1 MKKIELLA
9 PARNLEC
16 GLAAV
21 LCGADAVYIA
31 AERFGARAGAG
42 NSLGDIERLVSF
54 AHPYRVRV
62 YATVNTIL
70 NDSELP
76 EAGELIRRLYE
87 AGVDAVII
95 QDMGL
100 LELDLPP
107 IPLVAS
113 TQTHNTTW
121 QRVLFLERVGFKRVI
136 LARELTLEEIREIR
150 RKTSVELECFV
161 HGSLCVSYSGQCY
174 LSYAMGGRSGN
185 RGECA
190 QPCRKAYSLVDAAGK
205 VLAQSRCLLSLKDLN
220 LSEHLRSLIEAGV
233 TSLKIEG
240 RLKDAGYVKNVVSYY
255 RRKLDEVLPLCD
267 AGKSSS
273 GVSSVSFVPNPWKTF
288 NRGYCDYFIE
298 GRKKG
303 VLSPDTQKSTGEP
316 IGRVLRTGRESFAA
330 EGGSVLRSG
339 DGICFFD
346 EGRNLRGT
354 LIKRVSGEDI
364 FPERLEG
371 IRAGTLI
378 CRNLDVAFE
387 RELRGAREERRIFL
401 RVLLSQSSSGVELA
415 AEDEDG
421 LRAAVTLPRP
431 EEISRDQEK
440 AREQIVSH
448 LSRLGGT
455 EFQAEE
461 CRITLNP
468 LPHFSLKALNEARR
482 ALVEEL
488 RRKRK
493 ESYPRKT
500 AVLLKNDFP
509 YPEKQLT
516 FRANVLN
523 SQAESFYRRHGV
535 ESLERAAESGLSLRG
550 RTVMTTRH
558 CLKAHFDLCPK
569 LFRKAAVSFEEPLFL
584 VDEKEKKHPL
594 RFDCELCRMEIIF

>member
-1 MKKIELLA
+1 MKTIELLA
-9 PARNLEC
+9 PARDLTC
-16 GLAAV
+16 GQAAV

-31 AERFGARAGAG
+31 ADRFGARGGAG
-42 NSLGDIERLVSF
+42 NPIGDIERLVSF

-76 EAGELIRRLYE
+76 EAAELIRRLYE
-87 AGVDAVII
+87 AGVDAVIV

-100 LELDLPP
+100 LEMDLPP

-113 TQTHNTTW
+113 TQTHNTSW
-121 QRVLFLERVGFKRVI
+121 QKVLFLEKVGFQRVI
-136 LARELTLEEIREIR
+136 LARELSLDEIREIR
-150 RKTSVELECFV
+150 QRTSVELECFV

-190 QPCRKAYSLVDAAGK
+190 QPCRKSYSLADVAGK
-205 VLAQSRCLLSLKDLN
+205 VLAKNRYLLSLKDLN
-220 LSEHLRSLIEAGV
+220 LSEHLMSLIEAGV

-240 RLKDAGYVKNVVSYY
+240 RLKDAGYIKNIVSYY
-255 RRKLDEVLPLCD
+255 RRKLDDVLPLCD
-267 AGKSSS
+267 AKRSSS
-273 GVSSVSFVPNPWKTF
+273 GRSFISFVPDPGRTF
-288 NRGYCDYFIE
+288 NRGYCNYFIE
-298 GRKKG
+298 GRTKNI
-303 VLSPDTQKSTGEP
+303 LSPDTQKSTGEQ
-316 IGRVLRTGRESFAA
+316 IGKVLRTKEGSFAL
-330 EGGSVLRSG
+330 EGGSNLRSG

-346 EGRNLRGT
+346 DGRNLRGT
-354 LIKRVSGEDI
+354 LINRVSGEDI
-364 FPERLEG
+364 FPESPAG

-378 CRNLDVAFE
+378 FRNLDVAFE
-387 RELRGAREERRIFL
+387 RELRGAREDRRISLRLFL
-401 RVLLSQSSSGVELA
+401 GEEASGIVLT

-421 LRAAVTLPRP
+421 LRASIILPP
-431 EEISRDQEK
+431 PGEISRNQEK
-440 AREQIVSH
+440 AEEQIISH

-461 CRITLNP
+461 CIISLNP

-488 RRKRK
+488 RRKRE
-493 ESYPRKT
+493 ESYPGKT
-500 AVLLKNDFP
+500 AVHAGNDFP
-509 YPEKQLT
+509 FPEKNLT
-516 FRANVLN
+516 FRGNVLN
-523 SQAESFYRRHGV
+523 SKAEKFYRRHGV
-535 ESLERAAESGLSLRG
+535 ETIERAAESGLSLRG
-550 RTVMTTRH
+550 RVVMTTRH

-569 LFRKAAVSFEEPLFL
+569 SNRKDAVVFEEPLFL

-594 RFDCELCRMEIIF
+594 RFDCEECRMEIIF

>member
-1 MKKIELLA
+1 MKTIELLA

-16 GLAAV
+16 GLVAV
-21 LCGADAVYIA
+21 RCGADAVYIA

-42 NSLGDIERLVSF
+42 NSLEDIKRLVSF

-70 NDSELP
+70 NDSELT

-121 QRVLFLERVGFKRVI
+121 QRVLFLEKAGFQRVI
-136 LARELTLEEIREIR
+136 LARELSLEEIREIR
-150 RKTSVELECFV
+150 QRTSVELECFI

-205 VLAQSRCLLSLKDLN
+205 VLAKSRYLLSLKDLN

-240 RLKDAGYVKNVVSYY
+240 RLKDAGYVRNIVSFY

-267 AGKSSS
+267 AQKSSS
-273 GVSSVSFVPNPWKTF
+273 GESFVSFVPDPRRTF
-288 NRGYCDYFIE
+288 NRGYCNFFIE
-298 GRKKG
+298 GRTKNI
-303 VLSPDTQKSTGEP
+303 LSPDTQKSTGEP
-316 IGRVLRTGRESFAA
+316 IGKVLRTGEGSFVV
-330 EGGSVLRSG
+330 EGGSNLRSG

-346 EGRNLRGT
+346 EGRDLRGT
-354 LIKRVSGEDI
+354 LIRQVSGKDV
-364 FPERLEG
+364 FPESLGG
-371 IRAGTLI
+371 IRAGTFI
-378 CRNLDVAFE
+378 FRNLDVAFE
-387 RELRGAREERRIFL
+387 RELRGAGEDRRISI
-401 RVLLSQSSSGVELA
+401 RLSLSEEASGIALA

-421 LRAAVTLPRP
+421 LRASILLPP
-431 EEISRDQEK
+431 SGEISRNQEK
-440 AREQIVSH
+440 AGEQIISH
-448 LSRLGGT
+448 LARLGGT
-455 EFQAEE
+455 EFQAKE
-461 CRITLNP
+461 CLIALDP
-468 LPHFSLKALNEARR
+468 LPHFSLRMLNETRR

-493 ESYPRKT
+493 ESYPRKA

-509 YPEKQLT
+509 CPEKHLT

-550 RTVMTTRH
+550 RAVMTTRH

-569 LFRKAAVSFEEPLFL
+569 SGRKAAVGFEEPLFL